1 MSQIVAASPHV
12 TTKNS
17 TAVIMRD
24 VLIALLPAVIAG
36 CVVFG
41 LRALL
46 VVAVTTAACVFFE
59 WGFEKLCHTPSTISD
74 LSAAVTGVLLAMNL
88 PVSIPLWQAVFGALV
103 AMVAVKGLFG
113 GIGKNF
119 ANPAITARI
128 VMFLAF
134 SKTMTAWVFPDAV
147 SSATPLAMMA
157 NGESVDYLT
166 LLLGNHGGCLGE
178 TSALALLI
186 GFAYLLIRGVISWH
200 TPVCFVG
207 TVFVMSLILG
217 QDAVGQILSGG
228 LMLGAIFMA
237 TDYSTTPSTNLGRV
251 LFGIGA
257 GLLTVLIRFYGAYAE
272 GVSFAI
278 LFMCSGMSEKQGII
292 KAVVVLVVICLVISG
307 ALAVVNS
314 FTAPVS
320 AANAEAR
327 ETAARQELIPE
338 AGSFEQ
344 VTDGLPENVLSAY
357 VGKAADGSVAGY
369 VITTSGKGFGGTIQ
383 VMVAISPEG
392 TILRCKTLDVSS
404 ETKTLGGQTA
414 NESYY
419 GQYEGQDSSLSGV
432 QAISGAT
439 ITSTAYK
446 GCVQTAFA
454 AYETVKEA
462 AK

>member
-1 MSQIVAASPHV
+1 MSLIVAASPHV

-24 VLIALLPAVIAG
+24 VLIALCPALIAG
-36 CVVFG
+36 CVIFG

-46 VVAVTTAACVFFE
+46 VVAGTTAACVFFE
-59 WGFEKLCHTPSTISD
+59 WGFEKLCKKPSTISD

-103 AMVAVKGLFG
+103 AIVAVKGLFG

-147 SSATPLAMMA
+147 STATPLAMLA
-157 NGESVDYLT
+157 NGESVSYMT
-166 LLLGNHGGCLGE
+166 LFLGNHGGCIGE

-186 GFAYLLIRGVISWH
+186 GFAYLLIRGVITWH

-237 TDYSTTPSTNLGRV
+237 TDYSTTPSTDWGRV

-278 LFMCSGMSEKQGII
+278 LFMNILTPYLSKWTETKPFGG
-292 KAVVVLVVICLVISG
+292 
-307 ALAVVNS
+307 
-314 FTAPVS
+314 VS
-320 AANAEAR
+320 A
-327 ETAARQELIPE
+327 
-338 AGSFEQ
+338 
-344 VTDGLPENVLSAY
+344 
-357 VGKAADGSVAGY
+357 
-369 VITTSGKGFGGTIQ
+369 
-383 VMVAISPEG
+383 
-392 TILRCKTLDVSS
+392 
-404 ETKTLGGQTA
+404 
-414 NESYY
+414 
-419 GQYEGQDSSLSGV
+419 
-432 QAISGAT
+432 
-439 ITSTAYK
+439 
-446 GCVQTAFA
+446 
-454 AYETVKEA
+454 
-462 AK
+462 

>member
-103 AMVAVKGLFG
+103 AIVAVKGLFG

-134 SKTMTAWVFPDAV
+134 SKSMTAWVFPDAV

-200 TPVCFVG
+200 TPICFVG

-237 TDYSTTPSTNLGRV
+237 TDYSTTPSTNWGRV

-278 LFMCSGMSEKQGII
+278 LFMNILTPYLSKW
-292 KAVVVLVVICLVISG
+292 
-307 ALAVVNS
+307 
-314 FTAPVS
+314 T
-320 AANAEAR
+320 
-327 ETAARQELIPE
+327 ETKP
-338 AGSFEQ
+338 
-344 VTDGLPENVLSAY
+344 
-357 VGKAADGSVAGY
+357 
-369 VITTSGKGFGGTIQ
+369 FGG
-383 VMVAISPEG
+383 VA
-392 TILRCKTLDVSS
+392 
-404 ETKTLGGQTA
+404 A
-414 NESYY
+414 
-419 GQYEGQDSSLSGV
+419 
-432 QAISGAT
+432 
-439 ITSTAYK
+439 
-446 GCVQTAFA
+446 
-454 AYETVKEA
+454 
-462 AK
+462 

>member
-1 MSQIVAASPHV
+1 
-12 TTKNS
+12 
-17 TAVIMRD
+17 MRD

-59 WGFEKLCHTPSTISD
+59 WGFEKLCHKPSTISD

-237 TDYSTTPSTNLGRV
+237 TDYSTTPSTNWGRV

-278 LFMCSGMSEKQGII
+278 LFMNILTPYLSKWTETKPFGGAAACEKQGII

-357 VGKAADGSVAGY
+357 VGKASDGSVAGY
-369 VITTSGKGFGGTIQ
+369 VITASGKGFGGTIQ

>member
-24 VLIALLPAVIAG
+24 VLIALAPAVLAG

-59 WGFEKLCHTPSTISD
+59 WGFEKLCHKPSTISD

-237 TDYSTTPSTNLGRV
+237 TDYSTTPSTNWGRV

-278 LFMCSGMSEKQGII
+278 LFMNILTPYLSKW
-292 KAVVVLVVICLVISG
+292 
-307 ALAVVNS
+307 
-314 FTAPVS
+314 T
-320 AANAEAR
+320 
-327 ETAARQELIPE
+327 ETKP
-338 AGSFEQ
+338 
-344 VTDGLPENVLSAY
+344 
-357 VGKAADGSVAGY
+357 
-369 VITTSGKGFGGTIQ
+369 FGG
-383 VMVAISPEG
+383 VA
-392 TILRCKTLDVSS
+392 
-404 ETKTLGGQTA
+404 A
-414 NESYY
+414 
-419 GQYEGQDSSLSGV
+419 
-432 QAISGAT
+432 
-439 ITSTAYK
+439 
-446 GCVQTAFA
+446 
-454 AYETVKEA
+454 
-462 AK
+462 

>member
-103 AMVAVKGLFG
+103 AIVAVKGLFG

-147 SSATPLAMMA
+147 STATPLAMMA
-157 NGESVDYLT
+157 SGESVDYLT

-237 TDYSTTPSTNLGRV
+237 TDYSTTPSTDWGRV

-278 LFMCSGMSEKQGII
+278 LFMNILTPYLSKW
-292 KAVVVLVVICLVISG
+292 
-307 ALAVVNS
+307 
-314 FTAPVS
+314 T
-320 AANAEAR
+320 
-327 ETAARQELIPE
+327 ETKP
-338 AGSFEQ
+338 
-344 VTDGLPENVLSAY
+344 
-357 VGKAADGSVAGY
+357 
-369 VITTSGKGFGGTIQ
+369 FGG
-383 VMVAISPEG
+383 VA
-392 TILRCKTLDVSS
+392 
-404 ETKTLGGQTA
+404 A
-414 NESYY
+414 
-419 GQYEGQDSSLSGV
+419 
-432 QAISGAT
+432 
-439 ITSTAYK
+439 
-446 GCVQTAFA
+446 
-454 AYETVKEA
+454 
-462 AK
+462 

>member
-24 VLIALLPAVIAG
+24 VLIALVPALIAG

-103 AMVAVKGLFG
+103 AIVAVKGLFG

-237 TDYSTTPSTNLGRV
+237 TDYSTTPSTDWGRV

-278 LFMCSGMSEKQGII
+278 LFMNILTPYLSKW
-292 KAVVVLVVICLVISG
+292 
-307 ALAVVNS
+307 
-314 FTAPVS
+314 T
-320 AANAEAR
+320 
-327 ETAARQELIPE
+327 ETKP
-338 AGSFEQ
+338 
-344 VTDGLPENVLSAY
+344 
-357 VGKAADGSVAGY
+357 
-369 VITTSGKGFGGTIQ
+369 FGG
-383 VMVAISPEG
+383 
-392 TILRCKTLDVSS
+392 
-404 ETKTLGGQTA
+404 
-414 NESYY
+414 
-419 GQYEGQDSSLSGV
+419 
-432 QAISGAT
+432 
-439 ITSTAYK
+439 
-446 GCVQTAFA
+446 A
-454 AYETVKEA
+454 AA
-462 AK
+462 

>member
-103 AMVAVKGLFG
+103 AIVAVKGLFG

-278 LFMCSGMSEKQGII
+278 LFMNILTPYLSKW
-292 KAVVVLVVICLVISG
+292 
-307 ALAVVNS
+307 
-314 FTAPVS
+314 T
-320 AANAEAR
+320 
-327 ETAARQELIPE
+327 ET
-338 AGSFEQ
+338 
-344 VTDGLPENVLSAY
+344 
-357 VGKAADGSVAGY
+357 
-369 VITTSGKGFGGTIQ
+369 
-383 VMVAISPEG
+383 
-392 TILRCKTLDVSS
+392 
-404 ETKTLGGQTA
+404 
-414 NESYY
+414 
-419 GQYEGQDSSLSGV
+419 
-432 QAISGAT
+432 
-439 ITSTAYK
+439 
-446 GCVQTAFA
+446 
-454 AYETVKEA
+454 
-462 AK
+462 

>member
-24 VLIALLPAVIAG
+24 VLIALLPAVLAG

-200 TPVCFVG
+200 TPICFVG

-237 TDYSTTPSTNLGRV
+237 TDYSTTPSTNWGRV

-278 LFMCSGMSEKQGII
+278 LFMNILTPYLSKW
-292 KAVVVLVVICLVISG
+292 
-307 ALAVVNS
+307 
-314 FTAPVS
+314 T
-320 AANAEAR
+320 
-327 ETAARQELIPE
+327 ETKP
-338 AGSFEQ
+338 
-344 VTDGLPENVLSAY
+344 
-357 VGKAADGSVAGY
+357 
-369 VITTSGKGFGGTIQ
+369 FGG
-383 VMVAISPEG
+383 
-392 TILRCKTLDVSS
+392 
-404 ETKTLGGQTA
+404 
-414 NESYY
+414 
-419 GQYEGQDSSLSGV
+419 
-432 QAISGAT
+432 
-439 ITSTAYK
+439 
-446 GCVQTAFA
+446 A
-454 AYETVKEA
+454 AA
-462 AK
+462 

>member
-103 AMVAVKGLFG
+103 AIVAVKGLFG

-134 SKTMTAWVFPDAV
+134 SKSMTAWVFPDAV

-237 TDYSTTPSTNLGRV
+237 TDYSTTPSTNWGRV

-278 LFMCSGMSEKQGII
+278 LFMNILTPYLSKW
-292 KAVVVLVVICLVISG
+292 
-307 ALAVVNS
+307 
-314 FTAPVS
+314 T
-320 AANAEAR
+320 
-327 ETAARQELIPE
+327 ETKP
-338 AGSFEQ
+338 
-344 VTDGLPENVLSAY
+344 
-357 VGKAADGSVAGY
+357 
-369 VITTSGKGFGGTIQ
+369 FGG
-383 VMVAISPEG
+383 
-392 TILRCKTLDVSS
+392 
-404 ETKTLGGQTA
+404 
-414 NESYY
+414 
-419 GQYEGQDSSLSGV
+419 
-432 QAISGAT
+432 
-439 ITSTAYK
+439 
-446 GCVQTAFA
+446 A
-454 AYETVKEA
+454 AA
-462 AK
+462 

>member
-1 MSQIVAASPHV
+1 
-12 TTKNS
+12 
-17 TAVIMRD
+17 MRD
-24 VLIALLPAVIAG
+24 VLIALLPAVLAG

-103 AMVAVKGLFG
+103 AIVAVKGLFG

-278 LFMCSGMSEKQGII
+278 LFMNILTPYLSKW
-292 KAVVVLVVICLVISG
+292 
-307 ALAVVNS
+307 
-314 FTAPVS
+314 T
-320 AANAEAR
+320 
-327 ETAARQELIPE
+327 ETKP
-338 AGSFEQ
+338 
-344 VTDGLPENVLSAY
+344 
-357 VGKAADGSVAGY
+357 
-369 VITTSGKGFGGTIQ
+369 FGG
-383 VMVAISPEG
+383 VA
-392 TILRCKTLDVSS
+392 
-404 ETKTLGGQTA
+404 A
-414 NESYY
+414 
-419 GQYEGQDSSLSGV
+419 
-432 QAISGAT
+432 
-439 ITSTAYK
+439 
-446 GCVQTAFA
+446 
-454 AYETVKEA
+454 
-462 AK
+462 

>member
-24 VLIALLPAVIAG
+24 VLIALLPAVLAG

-147 SSATPLAMMA
+147 STATPLAMMA

-251 LFGIGA
+251 VFGIGA

-278 LFMCSGMSEKQGII
+278 LFMNILTPYLSKW
-292 KAVVVLVVICLVISG
+292 
-307 ALAVVNS
+307 
-314 FTAPVS
+314 T
-320 AANAEAR
+320 
-327 ETAARQELIPE
+327 ETKP
-338 AGSFEQ
+338 
-344 VTDGLPENVLSAY
+344 
-357 VGKAADGSVAGY
+357 
-369 VITTSGKGFGGTIQ
+369 FGG
-383 VMVAISPEG
+383 VA
-392 TILRCKTLDVSS
+392 
-404 ETKTLGGQTA
+404 A
-414 NESYY
+414 
-419 GQYEGQDSSLSGV
+419 
-432 QAISGAT
+432 
-439 ITSTAYK
+439 
-446 GCVQTAFA
+446 
-454 AYETVKEA
+454 
-462 AK
+462 

>member
-24 VLIALLPAVIAG
+24 VLIALLPAVLAG

-103 AMVAVKGLFG
+103 AIVAVKGLFG

-207 TVFVMSLILG
+207 TVFVRSLILG

-237 TDYSTTPSTNLGRV
+237 TDYSTTPSTNWGRV

-278 LFMCSGMSEKQGII
+278 LFMNILTPYLSKW
-292 KAVVVLVVICLVISG
+292 
-307 ALAVVNS
+307 
-314 FTAPVS
+314 T
-320 AANAEAR
+320 
-327 ETAARQELIPE
+327 ETKP
-338 AGSFEQ
+338 
-344 VTDGLPENVLSAY
+344 
-357 VGKAADGSVAGY
+357 
-369 VITTSGKGFGGTIQ
+369 FGG
-383 VMVAISPEG
+383 VA
-392 TILRCKTLDVSS
+392 
-404 ETKTLGGQTA
+404 A
-414 NESYY
+414 
-419 GQYEGQDSSLSGV
+419 
-432 QAISGAT
+432 
-439 ITSTAYK
+439 
-446 GCVQTAFA
+446 
-454 AYETVKEA
+454 
-462 AK
+462 

>member
-119 ANPAITARI
+119 ANPAMTARI
-128 VMFLAF
+128 VLFLAF

-157 NGESVDYLT
+157 NGESVDYMT

-278 LFMCSGMSEKQGII
+278 LFMNILTPYLSKW
-292 KAVVVLVVICLVISG
+292 
-307 ALAVVNS
+307 
-314 FTAPVS
+314 T
-320 AANAEAR
+320 
-327 ETAARQELIPE
+327 ETKP
-338 AGSFEQ
+338 
-344 VTDGLPENVLSAY
+344 
-357 VGKAADGSVAGY
+357 
-369 VITTSGKGFGGTIQ
+369 FGG
-383 VMVAISPEG
+383 VA
-392 TILRCKTLDVSS
+392 
-404 ETKTLGGQTA
+404 A
-414 NESYY
+414 
-419 GQYEGQDSSLSGV
+419 
-432 QAISGAT
+432 
-439 ITSTAYK
+439 
-446 GCVQTAFA
+446 
-454 AYETVKEA
+454 
-462 AK
+462 

>member
-24 VLIALLPAVIAG
+24 VLIALVPALIAG

-207 TVFVMSLILG
+207 TVFVLSLILG

-237 TDYSTTPSTNLGRV
+237 TDYSTTPSTDWGRV

-278 LFMCSGMSEKQGII
+278 LFMNILTPYLSKW
-292 KAVVVLVVICLVISG
+292 
-307 ALAVVNS
+307 
-314 FTAPVS
+314 T
-320 AANAEAR
+320 
-327 ETAARQELIPE
+327 ETKP
-338 AGSFEQ
+338 
-344 VTDGLPENVLSAY
+344 
-357 VGKAADGSVAGY
+357 
-369 VITTSGKGFGGTIQ
+369 FGG
-383 VMVAISPEG
+383 VA
-392 TILRCKTLDVSS
+392 
-404 ETKTLGGQTA
+404 A
-414 NESYY
+414 
-419 GQYEGQDSSLSGV
+419 
-432 QAISGAT
+432 
-439 ITSTAYK
+439 
-446 GCVQTAFA
+446 
-454 AYETVKEA
+454 
-462 AK
+462 

>member
-134 SKTMTAWVFPDAV
+134 SKTMTALVFPDAV

-237 TDYSTTPSTNLGRV
+237 TDYSTTPSTNWGRV

-278 LFMCSGMSEKQGII
+278 LFMNILTPYLSRW
-292 KAVVVLVVICLVISG
+292 
-307 ALAVVNS
+307 
-314 FTAPVS
+314 T
-320 AANAEAR
+320 
-327 ETAARQELIPE
+327 ETKP
-338 AGSFEQ
+338 
-344 VTDGLPENVLSAY
+344 
-357 VGKAADGSVAGY
+357 
-369 VITTSGKGFGGTIQ
+369 FGG
-383 VMVAISPEG
+383 VA
-392 TILRCKTLDVSS
+392 
-404 ETKTLGGQTA
+404 A
-414 NESYY
+414 
-419 GQYEGQDSSLSGV
+419 
-432 QAISGAT
+432 
-439 ITSTAYK
+439 
-446 GCVQTAFA
+446 
-454 AYETVKEA
+454 
-462 AK
+462 

>member
-24 VLIALLPAVIAG
+24 VLIALLPAVLAG

-103 AMVAVKGLFG
+103 AIVAVKGLFG

-166 LLLGNHGGCLGE
+166 LLFGNHGGCLGE

-278 LFMCSGMSEKQGII
+278 LFMNILTPYLSKW
-292 KAVVVLVVICLVISG
+292 
-307 ALAVVNS
+307 
-314 FTAPVS
+314 T
-320 AANAEAR
+320 
-327 ETAARQELIPE
+327 ETKP
-338 AGSFEQ
+338 
-344 VTDGLPENVLSAY
+344 
-357 VGKAADGSVAGY
+357 
-369 VITTSGKGFGGTIQ
+369 FGG
-383 VMVAISPEG
+383 VA
-392 TILRCKTLDVSS
+392 
-404 ETKTLGGQTA
+404 A
-414 NESYY
+414 
-419 GQYEGQDSSLSGV
+419 
-432 QAISGAT
+432 
-439 ITSTAYK
+439 
-446 GCVQTAFA
+446 
-454 AYETVKEA
+454 
-462 AK
+462 

>member
-103 AMVAVKGLFG
+103 AIVAVKGLFG

-147 SSATPLAMMA
+147 STATPLAMMA
-157 NGESVDYLT
+157 SGESVDYLT

-217 QDAVGQILSGG
+217 QNAVGQILSGG

-278 LFMCSGMSEKQGII
+278 LFMNILTPYLSKW
-292 KAVVVLVVICLVISG
+292 
-307 ALAVVNS
+307 
-314 FTAPVS
+314 T
-320 AANAEAR
+320 
-327 ETAARQELIPE
+327 ETKP
-338 AGSFEQ
+338 
-344 VTDGLPENVLSAY
+344 
-357 VGKAADGSVAGY
+357 
-369 VITTSGKGFGGTIQ
+369 FGG
-383 VMVAISPEG
+383 VA
-392 TILRCKTLDVSS
+392 
-404 ETKTLGGQTA
+404 A
-414 NESYY
+414 
-419 GQYEGQDSSLSGV
+419 
-432 QAISGAT
+432 
-439 ITSTAYK
+439 
-446 GCVQTAFA
+446 
-454 AYETVKEA
+454 
-462 AK
+462 

>member
-103 AMVAVKGLFG
+103 AIVAVKGLFG

-207 TVFVMSLILG
+207 TVFVMCLILG

-278 LFMCSGMSEKQGII
+278 LFMNILTPYLSKW
-292 KAVVVLVVICLVISG
+292 
-307 ALAVVNS
+307 
-314 FTAPVS
+314 T
-320 AANAEAR
+320 
-327 ETAARQELIPE
+327 ETKP
-338 AGSFEQ
+338 
-344 VTDGLPENVLSAY
+344 
-357 VGKAADGSVAGY
+357 
-369 VITTSGKGFGGTIQ
+369 FGG
-383 VMVAISPEG
+383 VA
-392 TILRCKTLDVSS
+392 
-404 ETKTLGGQTA
+404 A
-414 NESYY
+414 
-419 GQYEGQDSSLSGV
+419 
-432 QAISGAT
+432 
-439 ITSTAYK
+439 
-446 GCVQTAFA
+446 
-454 AYETVKEA
+454 
-462 AK
+462 

>member
-46 VVAVTTAACVFFE
+46 VVAFTTAACVFFE

-74 LSAAVTGVLLAMNL
+74 LSAAVTGVLLAINL

-103 AMVAVKGLFG
+103 AIVAVKGLFG

-147 SSATPLAMMA
+147 STATPLAMMA
-157 NGESVDYLT
+157 SGESVDYLT

-237 TDYSTTPSTNLGRV
+237 TDYSTTPSTDWGRV

-278 LFMCSGMSEKQGII
+278 LFMNILTPYLSKW
-292 KAVVVLVVICLVISG
+292 
-307 ALAVVNS
+307 
-314 FTAPVS
+314 T
-320 AANAEAR
+320 
-327 ETAARQELIPE
+327 ETKP
-338 AGSFEQ
+338 
-344 VTDGLPENVLSAY
+344 
-357 VGKAADGSVAGY
+357 
-369 VITTSGKGFGGTIQ
+369 FGG
-383 VMVAISPEG
+383 VA
-392 TILRCKTLDVSS
+392 
-404 ETKTLGGQTA
+404 A
-414 NESYY
+414 
-419 GQYEGQDSSLSGV
+419 
-432 QAISGAT
+432 
-439 ITSTAYK
+439 
-446 GCVQTAFA
+446 
-454 AYETVKEA
+454 
-462 AK
+462 

>member
-46 VVAVTTAACVFFE
+46 VVAVTTAGCVFFE

-103 AMVAVKGLFG
+103 AIVAVKGLFG

-278 LFMCSGMSEKQGII
+278 LFMNILTPYLSKW
-292 KAVVVLVVICLVISG
+292 
-307 ALAVVNS
+307 
-314 FTAPVS
+314 T
-320 AANAEAR
+320 
-327 ETAARQELIPE
+327 ETKP
-338 AGSFEQ
+338 
-344 VTDGLPENVLSAY
+344 
-357 VGKAADGSVAGY
+357 
-369 VITTSGKGFGGTIQ
+369 FGG
-383 VMVAISPEG
+383 VA
-392 TILRCKTLDVSS
+392 
-404 ETKTLGGQTA
+404 A
-414 NESYY
+414 
-419 GQYEGQDSSLSGV
+419 
-432 QAISGAT
+432 
-439 ITSTAYK
+439 
-446 GCVQTAFA
+446 
-454 AYETVKEA
+454 
-462 AK
+462 

>member
-59 WGFEKLCHTPSTISD
+59 WGFEKLCHKPSTISD

-207 TVFVMSLILG
+207 TVFVMSQILG

-278 LFMCSGMSEKQGII
+278 LFMNILTPYLSKW
-292 KAVVVLVVICLVISG
+292 
-307 ALAVVNS
+307 
-314 FTAPVS
+314 T
-320 AANAEAR
+320 
-327 ETAARQELIPE
+327 ETKP
-338 AGSFEQ
+338 
-344 VTDGLPENVLSAY
+344 
-357 VGKAADGSVAGY
+357 
-369 VITTSGKGFGGTIQ
+369 FGG
-383 VMVAISPEG
+383 
-392 TILRCKTLDVSS
+392 
-404 ETKTLGGQTA
+404 
-414 NESYY
+414 
-419 GQYEGQDSSLSGV
+419 
-432 QAISGAT
+432 
-439 ITSTAYK
+439 
-446 GCVQTAFA
+446 A
-454 AYETVKEA
+454 AA
-462 AK
+462 

>member
-24 VLIALLPAVIAG
+24 VLIALAPAVLAG

-59 WGFEKLCHTPSTISD
+59 WGFEKLCHKPSTISD

-103 AMVAVKGLFG
+103 AIVAVKGLFG

-278 LFMCSGMSEKQGII
+278 LFMNILTPYLSKW
-292 KAVVVLVVICLVISG
+292 
-307 ALAVVNS
+307 
-314 FTAPVS
+314 T
-320 AANAEAR
+320 
-327 ETAARQELIPE
+327 ETKP
-338 AGSFEQ
+338 
-344 VTDGLPENVLSAY
+344 
-357 VGKAADGSVAGY
+357 
-369 VITTSGKGFGGTIQ
+369 FGG
-383 VMVAISPEG
+383 VA
-392 TILRCKTLDVSS
+392 
-404 ETKTLGGQTA
+404 A
-414 NESYY
+414 
-419 GQYEGQDSSLSGV
+419 
-432 QAISGAT
+432 
-439 ITSTAYK
+439 
-446 GCVQTAFA
+446 
-454 AYETVKEA
+454 
-462 AK
+462 

>member
-1 MSQIVAASPHV
+1 MKLVISASPHIYSGA
-12 TTKNS
+12 TTRK
-17 TAVIMRD
+17 IMGD
-24 VLIALLPAVIAG
+24 VLIALLPALIAAVII
-36 CVVFG
+36 FG
-41 LRALL
+41 WRALL
-46 VVAVTTAACVFFE
+46 VTAVCAAACVFFE
-59 WGFEKLCHTPSTISD
+59 WGFEKLCHKPSTIDD
-74 LSAAVTGVLLAMNL
+74 LSAVVTGVILAYNL

-134 SKTMTAWVFPDAV
+134 SKTMTALVFPDAV

-237 TDYSTTPSTNLGRV
+237 TDYSTTPSTNWGRV

-278 LFMCSGMSEKQGII
+278 LFMNILTPYLSKW
-292 KAVVVLVVICLVISG
+292 
-307 ALAVVNS
+307 
-314 FTAPVS
+314 T
-320 AANAEAR
+320 
-327 ETAARQELIPE
+327 ETKP
-338 AGSFEQ
+338 
-344 VTDGLPENVLSAY
+344 
-357 VGKAADGSVAGY
+357 
-369 VITTSGKGFGGTIQ
+369 FGG
-383 VMVAISPEG
+383 
-392 TILRCKTLDVSS
+392 
-404 ETKTLGGQTA
+404 
-414 NESYY
+414 
-419 GQYEGQDSSLSGV
+419 
-432 QAISGAT
+432 
-439 ITSTAYK
+439 
-446 GCVQTAFA
+446 A
-454 AYETVKEA
+454 AA
-462 AK
+462 

>member
-59 WGFEKLCHTPSTISD
+59 WGFEKLCHKPSTISD

-103 AMVAVKGLFG
+103 AIVAVKGLFG

-237 TDYSTTPSTNLGRV
+237 TDYSTTPSTDWGRV

-278 LFMCSGMSEKQGII
+278 LFMNILTPYLSKW
-292 KAVVVLVVICLVISG
+292 
-307 ALAVVNS
+307 
-314 FTAPVS
+314 T
-320 AANAEAR
+320 
-327 ETAARQELIPE
+327 ETKP
-338 AGSFEQ
+338 
-344 VTDGLPENVLSAY
+344 
-357 VGKAADGSVAGY
+357 
-369 VITTSGKGFGGTIQ
+369 FGG
-383 VMVAISPEG
+383 VA
-392 TILRCKTLDVSS
+392 
-404 ETKTLGGQTA
+404 A
-414 NESYY
+414 
-419 GQYEGQDSSLSGV
+419 
-432 QAISGAT
+432 
-439 ITSTAYK
+439 
-446 GCVQTAFA
+446 
-454 AYETVKEA
+454 
-462 AK
+462 

>member
-103 AMVAVKGLFG
+103 AIVAVKGLFG

-147 SSATPLAMMA
+147 STATPLAMMA

-166 LLLGNHGGCLGE
+166 LLLGNHGGCLGG

-278 LFMCSGMSEKQGII
+278 LFMNILTPYLSKW
-292 KAVVVLVVICLVISG
+292 
-307 ALAVVNS
+307 
-314 FTAPVS
+314 T
-320 AANAEAR
+320 
-327 ETAARQELIPE
+327 ETKP
-338 AGSFEQ
+338 
-344 VTDGLPENVLSAY
+344 
-357 VGKAADGSVAGY
+357 
-369 VITTSGKGFGGTIQ
+369 FGG
-383 VMVAISPEG
+383 VA
-392 TILRCKTLDVSS
+392 
-404 ETKTLGGQTA
+404 A
-414 NESYY
+414 
-419 GQYEGQDSSLSGV
+419 
-432 QAISGAT
+432 
-439 ITSTAYK
+439 
-446 GCVQTAFA
+446 
-454 AYETVKEA
+454 
-462 AK
+462 

>member
-24 VLIALLPAVIAG
+24 VLIALLPAVLAG

-88 PVSIPLWQAVFGALV
+88 PVSIPLWQAIFGALV
-103 AMVAVKGLFG
+103 AIVAVKGLFG

-278 LFMCSGMSEKQGII
+278 LFMNILTPYLSKW
-292 KAVVVLVVICLVISG
+292 
-307 ALAVVNS
+307 
-314 FTAPVS
+314 T
-320 AANAEAR
+320 
-327 ETAARQELIPE
+327 ETKP
-338 AGSFEQ
+338 
-344 VTDGLPENVLSAY
+344 
-357 VGKAADGSVAGY
+357 
-369 VITTSGKGFGGTIQ
+369 FGG
-383 VMVAISPEG
+383 VA
-392 TILRCKTLDVSS
+392 
-404 ETKTLGGQTA
+404 A
-414 NESYY
+414 
-419 GQYEGQDSSLSGV
+419 
-432 QAISGAT
+432 
-439 ITSTAYK
+439 
-446 GCVQTAFA
+446 
-454 AYETVKEA
+454 
-462 AK
+462 